1 METGLPCCPSSPHL
15 HRDTSKVP
23 LDCLHFHIRQF
34 YSKCSRSRS
43 GLVGCLGHH
52 MTLLLWCFCVGLGRI
67 NLTAFIGRLPPS
79 SLVSCPCVFLSPL
92 FFIPS
97 PRLAS
102 PSHRLC
108 TWLGSPRLLSP
119 TVVTNSD
126 DQFSSTTGSKEQESQ
141 DGTSHCQWALPL
153 AHLLQERI
161 CPRSYSSLGQGWDLS
176 PVLWTPSLDSLHC
189 AMH

>member
-1 METGLPCCPSSPHL
+1 MAWLVAL
-15 HRDTSKVP
+15 DTTW
-23 LDCLHFHIRQF
+23 Q
-34 YSKCSRSRS
+34 
-43 GLVGCLGHH
+43 
-52 MTLLLWCFCVGLGRI
+52 LLLWYFCVGAWKDKSDSLHRS
-67 NLTAFIGRLPPS
+67 PPSPS

-108 TWLGSPRLLSP
+108 TWLGSPCLLSP
-119 TVVTNSD
+119 TFVTNSD
-126 DQFSSTTGSKEQESQ
+126 DQFSSITGSKEQESQ
-141 DGTSHCQWALPL
+141 DGTSHCQWALLL

-189 AMH
+189 AMR

>member
-1 METGLPCCPSSPHL
+1 MRKEEEDFRSQAEWVQPGNQRLPLITVTTQSLASCLPMETGLPCCPSSPHL

-108 TWLGSPRLLSP
+108 LNFIG
-119 TVVTNSD
+119 NGED
-126 DQFSSTTGSKEQESQ
+126 AQ
-141 DGTSHCQWALPL
+141 SHSRKRA
-153 AHLLQERI
+153 
-161 CPRSYSSLGQGWDLS
+161 SGG
-176 PVLWTPSLDSLHC
+176 
-189 AMH
+189 